1 LASKRRLSLSTVCN
15 TPPWLLARPA
25 TNFGLHSS
33 DIYKSRFYELCD
45 QFSDYYHIFTDGSK
59 VEDKVAAAVVHK
71 HNCKSVRL
79 PNNISIFRAELY
91 ALVLAIEVVRRSRE
105 QNFIIFSDSK
115 SSLEA
120 INNFQIEVDLVQ
132 KFIKEYT
139 LLSNSGKNILLCWIP
154 SHTGI
159 RGNEKADTAA
169 KAALS
174 LSVTPMKLPASE
186 FFHISI
192 LYLAPETTL

>member
-1 LASKRRLSLSTVCN
+1 MLR
-15 TPPWLLARPA
+15 
-25 TNFGLHSS
+25 
-33 DIYKSRFYELCD
+33 Y
-45 QFSDYYHIFTDGSK
+45 IFHCTY
-59 VEDKVAAAVVHK
+59 KVAVVRK

-120 INNFQIEVDLVQ
+120 INNFEIEVDLVQ

-139 LLSNSGKNILLCWIP
+139 LLSNSGKNILLRWIP
-154 SHTGI
+154 RYQVTQVSEVMKKPTPQQKQLFTCCYTY
-159 RGNEKADTAA
+159 ET
-169 KAALS
+169 LS
-174 LSVTPMKLPASE
+174 
-186 FFHISI
+186 F
-192 LYLAPETTL
+192 

>member
-1 LASKRRLSLSTVCN
+1 MLR
-15 TPPWLLARPA
+15 
-25 TNFGLHSS
+25 
-33 DIYKSRFYELCD
+33 Y
-45 QFSDYYHIFTDGSK
+45 IFHCTY
-59 VEDKVAAAVVHK
+59 KVAVVRK

-120 INNFQIEVDLVQ
+120 INNFEIEVDLVQ

-139 LLSNSGKNILLCWIP
+139 LLSNSGKNILLRWIP

-169 KAALS
+169 KAAFHL
-174 LSVTPMKLPASE
+174 LLHLWNFKLLN
-186 FFHISI
+186 FFNVLTS
-192 LYLAPETTL
+192 

>member
-1 LASKRRLSLSTVCN
+1 M
-15 TPPWLLARPA
+15 
-25 TNFGLHSS
+25 G
-33 DIYKSRFYELCD
+33 
-45 QFSDYYHIFTDGSK
+45 
-59 VEDKVAAAVVHK
+59 DKVAAAVVHK

-79 PNNISIFRAELY
+79 PNSISIFRAELY
-91 ALVLAIEVVRRSRE
+91 ALVLAIDVVRRSRE
-105 QNFIIFSDSK
+105 QNFIIVSDSK

-120 INNFQIEVDLVQ
+120 IEVDLVQ
-132 KFIKEYT
+132 KFTKEYT
-139 LLSNSGKNILLCWIP
+139 LLSSNGKNILLCWIP

-186 FFHISI
+186 IFPRVNKLISEDWQQI
-192 LYLAPETTL
+192 WDNCAGNKLLCIQPTVGTYLRHTSLCRRDVVTSLNV

>member
-1 LASKRRLSLSTVCN
+1 MAPSGGSYVRYADGFTEHLQRREANAHVA
-15 TPPWLLARPA
+15 LLD
-25 TNFGLHSS
+25 S
-33 DIYKSRFYELCD
+33 
-45 QFSDYYHIFTDGSK
+45 
-59 VEDKVAAAVVHK
+59 VVHK

-91 ALVLAIEVVRRSRE
+91 ALVLAIEVVRRLKE

-120 INNFQIEVDLVQ
+120 INNFQIEVELVQ

-154 SHTGI
+154 SRTGI
-159 RGNEKADTAA
+159 WGNEKADTAA
-169 KAALS
+169 KAAL
-174 LSVTPMKLPASE
+174 LFLRASAMLK
-186 FFHISI
+186 HVITACTVVQAVI
-192 LYLAPETTL
+192 